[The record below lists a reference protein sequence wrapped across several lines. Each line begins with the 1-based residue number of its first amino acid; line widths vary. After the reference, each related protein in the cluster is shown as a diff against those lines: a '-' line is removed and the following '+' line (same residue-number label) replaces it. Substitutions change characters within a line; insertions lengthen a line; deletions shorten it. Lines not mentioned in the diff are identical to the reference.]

1 MTAGAPVRIGFIP
14 LVDAAALL
22 IAVDKGFALAE
33 GLDVELIR
41 EVSWANVRDKLA
53 IGRFDAAHLLAP
65 MAIASNLG
73 LNHVR
78 VPLVAPI
85 NLAMNGN
92 AIAVSTALHAELS
105 AEGPT
110 ANPADSARAL
120 AGIVARRKAQ
130 GLEPLTF
137 GMTFPFSM
145 HNYQLRYWLAEGGV
159 DPDEDLRLI
168 ALPPPYM
175 VENLARGQLDGFCVG
190 APWSSVAVDLGVG
203 VILHFGCEILA
214 RAPEKVLA
222 LREAALSGDPH
233 LAAALIRVIA
243 RSAAYIDDPQ
253 NHDEVAHILARPEYV
268 GVDAKI
274 IRRILTGH
282 LRLNAQNEERENADY
297 LIIGAQGAM
306 RPDPRQAEW
315 IYAQMLRWGQTRHA
329 PAMADLAKAAWR
341 PELFDAAFGAAAAP
355 RDIGAFAGP
364 IFDGRYAEYLAGFAI
379 GRRI

>member
-1 MTAGAPVRIGFIP
+1 MTAGTPVRIGFIP

-22 IAVDKGFALAE
+22 IAVDKGLAKAE
-33 GLDVELIR
+33 GLAVELIR

-65 MAIASNLG
+65 MAVASNLG

-92 AIAVSTALHAELS
+92 AIAVSAALYSEL
-105 AEGPT
+105 ATEGPIAHPT
-110 ANPADSARAL
+110 ESARAL
-120 AGIVARRKAQ
+120 AKVVARRKAE
-130 GLEPLTF
+130 GRELLTF
-137 GMTFPFSM
+137 GMTFPFST
-145 HNYQLRYWLAEGGV
+145 HNYQLRYWMAEGGV

-168 ALPPPYM
+168 VLPPPYM

-190 APWSSVAVDLGVG
+190 APWSSVAVDAGVG
-203 VILHFGCEILA
+203 VILHFGCEIFA

-222 LREAALSGDPH
+222 LRESALTSDPH
-233 LAAALIRVIA
+233 LATGLMRAIA
-243 RSAAYIDDPQ
+243 QGAAYVDDPQ
-253 NHDEVAHILARPEYV
+253 HHDEVSQILARPDYV
-268 GVDAKI
+268 GVDVEI
-274 IRRILTGH
+274 IRRALTGQ
-282 LRLNAQNEERENADY
+282 LRINAQNEERENPEH
-297 LIIGAQGAM
+297 LIIGAGGAM

-315 IYAQMLRWGQTRHA
+315 IYAQMLRWGQTRYS

-341 PELFDAAFGAAAAP
+341 PDLFDAAIGAAAAP

-364 IFDGRYAEYLAGFAI
+364 SFDGRYADYLACFAI
-379 GRRI
+379 GRRV